1 MGLGMADGSP
11 LPADAPSGR
20 IRREDADQI
29 LMWSLVAVCTRL
41 FDDSDMEVAL
51 HLVERA
57 LPLVSA
63 STHGGF
69 KPIAEAL
76 VRNAPLRRRPEGAA
90 RWAEVNMDLR
100 QALSRDALAQAI
112 RRVEV

>member
-1 MGLGMADGSP
+1 MADGGM
-11 LPADAPSGR
+11 APSGR
-20 IRREDADQI
+20 IKREDADQI
-29 LMWSLVAVCTRL
+29 VMAALVAVCCRL

-57 LPLVSA
+57 LPLASA
-63 STHGGF
+63 STRMAIF
-69 KPIAEAL
+69 KPVAERLLRA
-76 VRNAPLRRRPEGAA
+76 APLRRRPEGSS

-100 QALSRDALAQAI
+100 QALSRDALQQAV